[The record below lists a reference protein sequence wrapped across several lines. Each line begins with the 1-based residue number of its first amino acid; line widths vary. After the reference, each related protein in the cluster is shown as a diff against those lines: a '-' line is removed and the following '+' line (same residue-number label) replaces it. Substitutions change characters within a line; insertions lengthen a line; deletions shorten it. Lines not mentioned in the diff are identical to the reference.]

1 MQSNALATLLRN
13 TLLAGL
19 ADKGELYEDVQVK
32 QVFQPLTVGIPSP
45 PQITMQFV
53 GSYRVGALGRKYT
66 PDPVNPDD
74 PMTGRMLQWWNTTV
88 QIGCTARRNPES
100 PDFLTLP
107 SAMDICKAASDILQS
122 DKGLTALAAQDV
134 RPLRIADIR
143 LIQWVNES
151 DQYEAW
157 PIFDMTV
164 VYPEVLLTTTPPV
177 VTFEPVTGR
186 V

>member
-1 MQSNALATLLRN
+1 MQSNAQATLIRS

-19 ADKGELYEDVQVK
+19 TARGAGFTDVQVL
-32 QVFQPLTVGIPSP
+32 QVYQPQTEGIPSGP
-45 PQITMQFV
+45 TVTMQPV
-53 GSYRVGALGRKYT
+53 GSRRYGALGRAYAPT
-66 PDPVNPDD
+66 GNPDL
-74 PMTGRMLQWWNTTV
+74 MAGTMIQWWTATW
-88 QIGCTARRNPES
+88 QIGATARRNPQ
-100 PDFLTLP
+100 DANFLTLP

-122 DKGLTALAAQDV
+122 DAGLAALAVERV

-157 PIFDMTV
+157 PLFDLTL
-164 VYPEVLLTTTPPV
+164 VYPEVLSTTTPPV

>member
-1 MQSNALATLLRN
+1 MQSNALATLIRS

-19 ADKGELYEDVQVK
+19 TARGAAYSDVEVLQVY
-32 QVFQPLTVGIPSP
+32 QPQTEGIPSAP
-45 PQITMQFV
+45 TVTMQLV
-53 GSYRVGALGRKYT
+53 GSYRYGALGRRYT
-66 PDPVNPDD
+66 PTLDPDE
-74 PMTGRMLQWWNTTV
+74 MQGTMLQWWTSTW
-88 QIGCTARRNPES
+88 QIGCIARRNPQD

-107 SAMDICKAASDILQS
+107 TAMDICKVASDILQS
-122 DKGLTALAAQDV
+122 DAGLTALAVERV

-143 LIQWVNES
+143 VIQWVNES

-157 PIFDMTV
+157 PLFDLTV

>member
-1 MQSNALATLLRN
+1 MQSNALAALLRS

-19 ADKGELYEDVQVK
+19 ADKGAGYTDVQVK

-45 PQITMQFV
+45 PQVTMQFV

-66 PDPVNPDD
+66 PASPDPDADMVG
-74 PMTGRMLQWWNTTV
+74 TMLQWWNTTV
-88 QIGCTARRNPES
+88 QIGCTARRNPTA

-122 DKGLTALAAQDV
+122 DKGLTALAVQGV

-157 PIFDMTV
+157 PIFDLV
-164 VYPEVLLTTTPPV
+164 LVYPETLTTTTPPV

>member
-1 MQSNALATLLRN
+1 MQSNALAALIRSTV
-13 TLLAGL
+13 LAGL
-19 ADKGELYEDVQVK
+19 TARGAAYADVQVL
-32 QVFQPLTVGIPSP
+32 QVYQPQTEGIPSAP
-45 PQITMQFV
+45 TVTMQLV
-53 GSYRVGALGRKYT
+53 GSYRYGALGRSYRPT
-66 PDPVNPDD
+66 LDPDAMEGT
-74 PMTGRMLQWWNTTV
+74 MTQWWTSTW
-88 QIGCTARRNPES
+88 QIGCIARRNPQN

-107 SAMDICKAASDILQS
+107 TAMDICKVASDILQS
-122 DKGLTALAAQDV
+122 DAGLTALAVERV

-143 LIQWVNES
+143 VIQWVNES

-157 PIFDMTV
+157 PLFDLTV